1 MAYNSTYEGGILI
14 KVFSSEFFKK
24 DTFVSSEQVFSYA
37 KASELTT
44 MHVCYN
50 VNDPFISIMGASI
63 VSVLENNRDCQF
75 VFHVF
80 TDGISETNTGML
92 ETLAKQYKTC
102 IKLYLLD
109 MTPFED
115 FHIKVARFSRITY
128 ARIAMPIVLA
138 GEAPRF
144 IYVDA
149 DAICVNSLQELWHWA
164 MNGAAMGAVSEIPE
178 SVKRRGGY
186 LKLKSGKYFNDGI
199 MLVDVVEWNKQQITQ
214 QAFAYQKEP
223 KERFLGQ
230 SQDVLNL
237 VFDGKNTFLP
247 QKYNLYGGGEL
258 ALDDAVFIH
267 WTGRRKPWQMVLSD
281 YDALWRKYNHLSPWP
296 DITHVDPIK
305 EPKNYHD
312 FKQWGLYQ
320 KRIGNYGGLA
330 KGLFWYSVLRLRY
343 KSRRKK

>member
-1 MAYNSTYEGGILI
+1 M
-14 KVFSSEFFKK
+14 
-24 DTFVSSEQVFSYA
+24 SSEQEFSYTDV
-37 KASELTT
+37 SESLT

-63 VSVLENNRDCQF
+63 VSVLENNLDCQF

-80 TDGISETNTGML
+80 TDNISDCNKML
-92 ETLAKQYKTC
+92 LNRLAKQYKTC

-109 MTPFED
+109 MKPFHD

-128 ARIAMPIVLA
+128 ARIAMPIVLD
-138 GEAPRF
+138 GEVKRF

-149 DAICVNSLQELWHWA
+149 DAICVNSLHELWHWP

-186 LKLKSGKYFNDGI
+186 LHLKSGKYFNDGI

-214 QAFAYQKEP
+214 QAFAYQNEP

-237 VFDGKNTFLP
+237 VFDGKNAFLP

-258 ALDDAVFIH
+258 AMDDAVFIH

-281 YDALWRKYNHLSPWP
+281 YDALWRHYNYLSPWES
-296 DITHVDPIK
+296 ITNVNPIK
-305 EPKNYHD
+305 LPENYHD
-312 FKQWGLYQ
+312 FQQWGRYQ
-320 KRIGNYGGLA
+320 KRKGNFVGYLV
-330 KGLFWYSVLRLRY
+330 GLFWYSVLRIRY
-343 KSRRKK
+343 KLKI